1 MKMTSFRV
9 KTVRRMASLA
19 VLTVLSLGIGL
30 QTARAIDNAPEE
42 RERGITYF
50 IHELISHLL

>member
-1 MKMTSFRV
+1 MTSFRV